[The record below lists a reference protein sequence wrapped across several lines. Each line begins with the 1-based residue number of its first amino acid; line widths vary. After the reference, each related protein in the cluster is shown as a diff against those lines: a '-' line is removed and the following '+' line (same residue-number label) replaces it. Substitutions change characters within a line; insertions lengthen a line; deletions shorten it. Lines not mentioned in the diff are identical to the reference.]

1 MAKHLIKTEKQGM
14 RFVSTF
20 IDQLR
25 GVERRVEKV
34 LADKYGIEYPFAGRS
49 CDSESASADG
59 GTFGSASE
67 VYYMENYAVR
77 NRNVS
82 VFCTCC
88 WGYAGRDDSMRVSV
102 IYHSYDGEDRPS
114 DRMRVYVAQGKAAR
128 DRALKKVEA
137 LILRHC
143 LRLHRD
149 WNK

>member
-20 IDQLR
+20 VDQLH
-25 GVERRVEKV
+25 GVEKRVERV
-34 LADKYGIEYPFAGRS
+34 LAGKYGIEYPYISRA
-49 CDSESASADG
+49 CDSECASADG

-67 VYYMENYAVR
+67 VFYMENYAMR
-77 NRNVS
+77 NRPVS

-88 WGYAGRDDSMRVSV
+88 WGYAGHDDSMNVGV
-102 IYHSYDGEDRPS
+102 IYHGEDKPS
-114 DRMRVYVAQGKAAR
+114 DHMRVYVAQGKAAR
-128 DRALKKVEA
+128 NRALKKVEA